1 MSKNISLSK
10 KTQLFCW
17 WSGIAF
23 NVLFF
28 AALAPMMGFIP
39 PPDPSWTSE
48 QFVAHIAERSFTF
61 KVAIV
66 LGCIAGM
73 LQIPWTIMIAYHVAR
88 MEKGRT
94 PLLAAGCIVGGWV
107 NALFTLV
114 PFVWWGG
121 VIYRMDRNPDV
132 IRFLNDITWLEFVI
146 VWPPFFIFLT
156 CLGTAILNNKADY
169 QILPR
174 WYGFFVLWVALAMTG
189 GGIAPL
195 FFDGPFAWNGLIAWW
210 LVVVMFGTYYLISF
224 PLLRKAVKT
233 EEAHSIA
240 ATA

>member
-1 MSKNISLSK
+1 
-10 KTQLFCW
+10 
-17 WSGIAF
+17 
-23 NVLFF
+23 
-28 AALAPMMGFIP
+28 
-39 PPDPSWTSE
+39 
-48 QFVAHIAERSFTF
+48 
-61 KVAIV
+61 
-66 LGCIAGM
+66 
-73 LQIPWTIMIAYHVAR
+73 MIAYHVAR

-195 FFDGPFAWNGLIAWW
+195 FFDGPFAWNGLIG
-210 LVVVMFGTYYLISF
+210 LVVGRRYVWN
-224 PLLRKAVKT
+224 LLSHKLPVVAVKRSKQRKNAQHCCDRVIRVGICT
-233 EEAHSIA
+233 FAQ
-240 ATA
+240 